1 MRERERECGRGSLE
15 RLMEAKIFACYS
27 GTNSI
32 KEWSLSNPNE
42 NCFSSFH
49 NFYPLSFSSSFVVK
63 ILVIAYKI
71 KLYVKKLIYEI
82 NYQKEN

>member
-1 MRERERECGRGSLE
+1 MRERKGEFGSGTLK
-15 RLMEAKIFACYS
+15 RLMAAKIFACS
-27 GTNSI
+27 DETNSI

-63 ILVIAYKI
+63 ILVIVYKI